1 MENLTRR
8 CKERCLGT
16 SLEYCM
22 GWAKETR
29 FFLGGRG
36 TLMRWSCPQD
46 QVIYIYMTRH
56 ISIYIYTCILYR
68 YILYLYVY
76 ICIYICAYIGFFNPK
91 LINGVAWSP
100 LGWNDSE
107 WFLMWMMMCQFFS
120 LCPTVPHRIMS
131 FCRKWPFLVKEKN
144 YIVFGGT
151 CFPLN
156 QVGVIVSQAVGT
168 SRLDSH
174 VSTIQQQTHP
184 SHWIKQTSRD
194 LHRFRGFPKPS
205 PTSTDHQRPWFEK
218 LWLELDG
225 AFASQN
231 GHLLWSFFVWEQTRR
246 Q

>member
-29 FFLGGRG
+29 FFWGGGGRWCVDPV
-36 TLMRWSCPQD
+36 LRIKLYIYIWH
-46 QVIYIYMTRH
+46 VIYL
-56 ISIYIYTCILYR
+56 YIYTCILCR

-131 FCRKWPFLVKEKN
+131 FCRKWPFLVQEKA
-144 YIVFGGT
+144 ILFLEVPVFHW
-151 CFPLN
+151 PRWEW
-156 QVGVIVSQAVGT
+156 SYP
-168 SRLDSH
+168 RLDSH

-194 LHRFRGFPKPS
+194 LHRFRGFPKNHPPRTLTIIVIGLRS
-205 PTSTDHQRPWFEK
+205 CDWN
-218 LWLELDG
+218 WM
-225 AFASQN
+225 
-231 GHLLWSFFVWEQTRR
+231 GHLHRKMATFCGHFFVWEQTRR